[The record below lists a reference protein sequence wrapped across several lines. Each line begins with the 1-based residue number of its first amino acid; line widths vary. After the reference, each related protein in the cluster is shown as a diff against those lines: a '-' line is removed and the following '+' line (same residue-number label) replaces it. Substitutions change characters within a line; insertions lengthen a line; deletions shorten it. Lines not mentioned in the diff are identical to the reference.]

1 MRSMLCAAR
10 TLAGLAIVT
19 LAVAAC
25 SGGDDGAAPSSP
37 VAATAAATSTA
48 TPAVADTPAPTP
60 SPTPTPSGAHTATPT
75 ATATATATATPE
87 PTPTEAPVE
96 AAPQLPVTVTDVDGN
111 EMVIEDVS
119 RLVVLNGTITEVV
132 FALGLGDHVVGVD
145 VTSTYPPEALE
156 LPDVG
161 VQIALSAEGIVSLG
175 PTLVLGTTFAGPP
188 EVIEQV
194 RGTGIPVLIIPD
206 YNSLEDIEVKIMR
219 IATALGVP
227 RRGEQLAAETLA
239 SIAEAAATAEGAAS
253 SPRVAFVYLRGAQTQ
268 LIGGD
273 GAGATSLIEAAG
285 GIDVGVEAGVE
296 GFTAITPEALVT
308 ANPDVILVFS
318 TGLDSVGGVDG
329 LLRIPGMAQTEA
341 GRNRAVVDFDGQ
353 YLLGYGPRTG
363 AVLAELI
370 AAIYPGLR

>member
-75 ATATATATATPE
+75 ATATTTATPE
-87 PTPTEAPVE
+87 PTPTEEPVE
-96 AAPQLPVTVTDVDGN
+96 GTPELPVTVTDVDGN

-161 VQIALSAEGIVSLG
+161 VQIALSAEGVVALA

-206 YNSLEDIEVKIMR
+206 YNSLEDIEVKITR

-239 SIAEAAATAEGAAS
+239 SIAEAAAIAEGPAS

-318 TGLDSVGGVDG
+318 TGLESVGGVDG

-370 AAIYPGLR
+370 AAIYPELR